1 MGTIKQGI
9 LGGFSGKVGSV
20 IGGVWKGISYMR
32 GIALSYTDAKSDAQ
46 LAHRQKFAVVG
57 HFLQPLSEFLQE
69 SFRNYAVRMTGINAA
84 FKYNFANA
92 VTGTYP
98 NQAIDYPN
106 ARVAQGN
113 LPAPLNA
120 VASSTVAG
128 TVKFDWD
135 DNSGELG
142 ADAADETMIVIYN
155 PVQNQA
161 VNISGLAE
169 RADGT
174 QTVTVPA
181 SFSGDLVQCY
191 LAFKQNP
198 DNGTEISN
206 SAFAGAV
213 TVA

>member
-32 GIALSYTDAKSDAQ
+32 GIALHIANPKTDAQ
-46 LAHRQKFAVVG
+46 LAQREKWAVTMR
-57 HFLQPLSEFLQE
+57 FLKPLTEFLKTGFKQ
-69 SFRNYAVRMTGINAA
+69 YAVKMSGINAA
-84 FKYNFANA
+84 MQYNIKNA
-92 VTGTYP
+92 LTGSYP
-98 NQAIDYPN
+98 NIAIDYPN
-106 ARVAQGN
+106 ALVAKGN
-113 LPAPLNA
+113 LAGSLNA

-128 TVKFDWD
+128 TVKFDWE
-135 DNSGELG
+135 DNSGEIG
-142 ADAADETMIVIYN
+142 ASSTDKTLIVIYN
-155 PVQNQA
+155 PSQNQA
-161 VNISGLAE
+161 VTVNQLAE
-169 RADGT
+169 RGDGT

-191 LAFKQNP
+191 MAFITE
-198 DNGTEISN
+198 DGTVSN